1 LLTISL
7 QFIII
12 YETSVENI
20 CIVNIKF
27 KKLNMKKII
36 TLLLLSVMLFSCGK
50 KENSKGNM
58 QLNGAG
64 ATFPYPIY
72 SKWFDEYAKINKDA
86 KINYQS
92 IGSGGGIKQLT
103 EGTVDFGASDAPMN
117 DEEIK
122 TAESKNNTKILHFPS
137 VLGAVVLTYN
147 LPGID
152 KPLNLSGETVSEIYL
167 GKITKWNDPKIAKEN
182 ENVKLPEKDIAVVY
196 RTDGSGTTYIFTD
209 FLSNVNPDWKKDVGT
224 SKTVKFPVGQGGKG
238 NEGVTGVVK
247 QLEYSI
253 GYVELIYALQ
263 NNLKYAN
270 IKNSEGEYITPS
282 LESVTKAGEVM
293 LPQMPETLTMSII
306 NAKGKGAYPISSY
319 TYLLIYEKNRDTDKG
334 KMVKSFLQWALT
346 DGQKFAKDLGY
357 APLPADVSKKAIDK
371 ISKLN

>member
-1 LLTISL
+1 MKNL
-7 QFIII
+7 
-12 YETSVENI
+12 
-20 CIVNIKF
+20 IVLF
-27 KKLNMKKII
+27 
-36 TLLLLSVMLFSCGK
+36 LLSIMLFSCGK
-50 KENSKGNM
+50 KENKQGNM

-64 ATFPYPIY
+64 ATFPFPLY
-72 SKWFDEYAKINKDA
+72 SKWFDEDA

-122 TAESKNNTKILHFPS
+122 TAESKNSTKIFHFPS
-137 VLGAVVLTYN
+137 VLGAVVITYN
-147 LPGID
+147 LPGVD
-152 KPLNLSGETVSEIYL
+152 KSLNLSGEVVSEIYL
-167 GKITKWNDPKIAKEN
+167 GKIKRWNDPKIAKEN
-182 ENVKLPEKDIAVVY
+182 EGAKLPDKEISVVY

-209 FLSNVNPDWKKDVGT
+209 YLSNINADWKKDVGT
-224 SKTVKFPVGQGGKG
+224 SKTVKFPIGQGGKG

-270 IKNSEGEYITPS
+270 IKNGEDEFVTPT
-282 LESVTKAGEVM
+282 LESVTKAGEVS
-293 LPQMPETLTMSII
+293 LPQMPESLTMSII
-306 NAKGKGAYPISSY
+306 NAKGKGAYPIASY
-319 TYLLIYEKNRDTDKG
+319 TYLLVYEKHKDSEKG
-334 KMVKSFLQWALT
+334 KMIKSFLQWALT

-357 APLPADVSKKAIDK
+357 APLPAEVSKKAIEK

>member
-1 LLTISL
+1 M
-7 QFIII
+7 
-12 YETSVENI
+12 
-20 CIVNIKF
+20 
-27 KKLNMKKII
+27 KKLLVLFLFGFFI
-36 TLLLLSVMLFSCGK
+36 FSCGK
-50 KENSKGNM
+50 KDEKQSNM

-64 ATFPYPIY
+64 ATFPFPLY

-92 IGSGGGIKQLT
+92 IGSGGGIKQIT
-103 EGTVDFGASDAPMN
+103 EGTVDFGATDSPMN
-117 DEEIK
+117 EEETK
-122 TAESKNNTKILHFPS
+122 AAETKNNIKIDHIPT

-147 LPGID
+147 LPGIE
-152 KPLNLSGETVSEIYL
+152 KTINLSGELIAEIYL
-167 GKITKWNDPKIAKEN
+167 GKIKKWNDPKIIKEN
-182 ENVKLPEKDIAVVY
+182 EGIKLPDKEISVVY

-209 FLSNVNPDWKKDVGT
+209 YLSNISEDFKKEVGI
-224 SKTVKFPVGQGGKG
+224 SKTVKFPTGQGGKG

-270 IKNSEGEYITPS
+270 VKNAEGEYIVPS

-293 LPQMPETLTMSII
+293 LPQMPESLTMSII
-306 NAKGKGAYPISSY
+306 NAKGKGAYPIASY
-319 TYLLIYEKNRDTDKG
+319 TYLLVYEKHKDSEKG
-334 KMVKSFLQWALT
+334 KMLKSFLQWALT

-357 APLPADVSKKAIDK
+357 APLPVDVSKKALEK
-371 ISKLN
+371 VSKLN

>member
-1 LLTISL
+1 
-7 QFIII
+7 
-12 YETSVENI
+12 
-20 CIVNIKF
+20 
-27 KKLNMKKII
+27 MKKII
-36 TLLLLSVMLFSCGK
+36 VLFLLSVMLFSCGK
-50 KENSKGNM
+50 KENKSGNM

-64 ATFPYPIY
+64 ATFPFPLY

-92 IGSGGGIKQLT
+92 IGSGGGIKQIT
-103 EGTVDFGASDAPMN
+103 EGTVDFGATDSPMN
-117 DEEIK
+117 EEETK
-122 TAESKNNTKILHFPS
+122 GAESKNNTKIFHIPT

-147 LPGID
+147 LPGVD
-152 KPLNLSGETVSEIYL
+152 KALNLSGETVSEIYL
-167 GKITKWNDPKIAKEN
+167 GKIKKWNDPKIAKEN
-182 ENVKLPEKDIAVVY
+182 DGVKLPDKEIAVVY
-196 RTDGSGTTYIFTD
+196 RTDGSGTTYIFSD
-209 FLSNVNPDWKKDVGT
+209 YLSNVSADWKKDVGT

-270 IKNSEGEYITPS
+270 IKNSENENITPS

-293 LPQMPETLTMSII
+293 LPQMPESLTMSII
-306 NAKGKGAYPISSY
+306 NAKGKGAYPIASY
-319 TYLLIYEKNRDTDKG
+319 TYMLVYEKNKDSEKG
-334 KMVKSFLQWALT
+334 KLLKSFLQWALT

-357 APLPADVSKKAIDK
+357 APLPSEVSKKALDK

>member
-1 LLTISL
+1 
-7 QFIII
+7 
-12 YETSVENI
+12 
-20 CIVNIKF
+20 
-27 KKLNMKKII
+27 M
-36 TLLLLSVMLFSCGK
+36 FSCGK
-50 KENSKGNM
+50 KENKPM

-64 ATFPYPIY
+64 ATFPFPIY
-72 SKWFDEYAKINKDA
+72 SKWFDEYAKLNKDV

-117 DEEIK
+117 EDETK
-122 TAESKNNTKILHFPS
+122 AAEGKNNTKVYHFPT

-147 LPGID
+147 LPGVD
-152 KPLNLSGETVSEIYL
+152 KPLNLSGEVISEIYL
-167 GKITKWNDPKIAKEN
+167 GKIKKWNDAKIAKDN
-182 ENVKLPEKDIAVVY
+182 EGAKLPDKEIAVVY

-209 FLSNVNPDWKKDVGT
+209 YLSNVSADWKKDVGT

-270 IKNSEGEYITPS
+270 VKNLAGEFVTPS
-282 LESVTKAGEVM
+282 LESVTKAGEVT
-293 LPQMPETLTMSII
+293 LPNLPESLTASIV
-306 NAKGKGAYPISSY
+306 NANGAGAYPISSY
-319 TYLLIYEKNRDTDKG
+319 TYLLVFEKNKDEEKG
-334 KMVKSFLQWALT
+334 KVLKSFLKWALT

-357 APLPADVSKKAIDK
+357 APLPSNVSQKALEK
-371 ISKLN
+371 IGKIN